1 MKTTLFM
8 QPVVACLAVN
18 VVMAGAL
25 TKDIAAPKAPK
36 EALSMQPTASRW
48 SVGAGIVFRPMDAS
62 FKLSS
67 PGPLSLSRASSGR
80 GDVGFARLGDGTV
93 HYDDGSLGPSYG
105 FGDGNTADGTAYGQ
119 INSASQVSAAGR
131 VDSNG
136 NNIYDLR
143 FHSHRISYDS
153 HYSANSHEASDS
165 DLGIGPYVE
174 LRYVAYQAAAFDV
187 NVFLG
192 YSWVSAGFG
201 SGEGILA
208 TQTLSRTTDRYT
220 YRYDH
225 YAEASGANVGPF
237 PFTDSNAFTVVD
249 ADLSNSATGFS
260 NGGSLPPSKS
270 RRTNEKRIAT
280 YYLTG
285 QADLDIDLHEIVL
298 APEVSFALLG
308 DRLHVGL
315 SAGPTLNFINSEF
328 QATSQWYK
336 SGSSKPVKT
345 YNFHDSATDVEL
357 GVMGQ
362 VTATFDI
369 TQRLYFQ
376 ASGSYRYVSS
386 VEVGGD
392 LANASFDPSSWQSAV
407 GFGFRL

>member
-1 MKTTLFM
+1 MKTSLFM

-18 VVMAGAL
+18 VAMAGAL
-25 TKDIAAPKAPK
+25 SKDIAPPKAPK
-36 EALSMQPTASRW
+36 EALSTQPTASRW
-48 SVGAGIVFRPMDAS
+48 SVGAGIVFRPMDAN

-80 GDVGFARLGDGTV
+80 GDVGFATLGDGVV
-93 HYDDGSLGPSYG
+93 HYDDGFVGPSYG
-105 FGDGNTADGTAYGQ
+105 FGDGNTPDGTAYGQ
-119 INSASQVSAAGR
+119 INSAGQLSPTGR
-131 VDSNG
+131 VDGSSE
-136 NNIYDLR
+136 NIYDLR

-153 HYSANSHEASDS
+153 QYSSNSHEASDS

-192 YSWVSAGFG
+192 YSWVSAAFG
-201 SGEGILA
+201 SGEGLLA
-208 TQTLSRTTDRYT
+208 TQSLHRTNDRYT

-225 YAEASGANVGPF
+225 YSESSGADVGPF
-237 PFTDSNAFTVVD
+237 PFADTGAYTVVD
-249 ADLSNSATGFS
+249 AGLSNSTGYS
-260 NGGSLPPSKS
+260 KGGNLPPSKS
-270 RRTNEKRIAT
+270 RRSHEKTIAT

-298 APEVSFALLG
+298 APEISFALLG
-308 DRLHVGL
+308 NRLHVGL

-336 SGSSKPVKT
+336 SGTSKPVKT

-362 VTATFDI
+362 VTASFDL
-369 TQRLYFQ
+369 TSRLYIQ

-386 VEVGGD
+386 VDVGGD
-392 LANASFDPSSWQSAV
+392 LANASFDPTSWQSSV
-407 GFGFRL
+407 GLGFRL